1 MKTNTKIKAMMV
13 LILVLVCVFV
23 SLNIG
28 SYPLSFEQIVRVLI
42 QDPIKEMDVQVFYQL
57 RLPRVL
63 MGLMC
68 GFTFGLCGAIFQ
80 LMFHNPLASPDLIGV
95 SSGASLGAAC
105 MIVLGAG
112 SVMEIMAGSFLGGML
127 ILGAVIALVKVSGS
141 PRNETYVLAGIA
153 ASALANAL
161 IMMLKIM
168 ADSEGELAAI
178 EFWTMGSLA
187 TITLDKFL
195 SIAGIVLVSLVLL
208 GLLKKEILILGM
220 GDQNAHNLGMNH
232 DRMRIF
238 ILTCCTLAASAI
250 ISLTGIIS
258 FVGLIAPHL
267 AYLIFK
273 SRTQN
278 YFMMS
283 ALIGG
288 ILVLCAD
295 CFARSLT
302 GGELPTSIFTTF
314 CAIPF
319 FIYFL
324 CRRKGAIR

>member
-28 SYPLSFEQIVRVLI
+28 SYPLSFEQIVRVLF

-127 ILGAVIALVKVSGS
+127 ILGAVIALVNSQRQILCITKADMIKNNITGQI
-141 PRNETYVLAGIA
+141 LQ
-153 ASALANAL
+153 L
-161 IMMLKIM
+161 I
-168 ADSEGELAAI
+168 
-178 EFWTMGSLA
+178 T
-187 TITLDKFL
+187 
-195 SIAGIVLVSLVLL
+195 
-208 GLLKKEILILGM
+208 
-220 GDQNAHNLGMNH
+220 
-232 DRMRIF
+232 MRIILNFRHF
-238 ILTCCTLAASAI
+238 IKNMLDTMDSCS
-250 ISLTGIIS
+250 SL
-258 FVGLIAPHL
+258 
-267 AYLIFK
+267 
-273 SRTQN
+273 
-278 YFMMS
+278 
-283 ALIGG
+283 
-288 ILVLCAD
+288 
-295 CFARSLT
+295 
-302 GGELPTSIFTTF
+302 
-314 CAIPF
+314 
-319 FIYFL
+319 
-324 CRRKGAIR
+324 